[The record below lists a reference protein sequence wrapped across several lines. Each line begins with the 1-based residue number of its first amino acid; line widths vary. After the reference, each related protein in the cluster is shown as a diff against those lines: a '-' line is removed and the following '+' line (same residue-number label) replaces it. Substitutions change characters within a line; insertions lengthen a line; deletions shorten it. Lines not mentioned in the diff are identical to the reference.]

1 MILDGKLVVKEIRE
15 NLKNDVS
22 GKKIALAIVAV
33 GENSSSASYI
43 KGVIR
48 TSEKLG
54 IDVKLVKMDEDVSTE
69 KMIEKINGL
78 NIDNSINGIMIQM
91 PLPKTIDQIKVIN
104 SINYLKDI
112 DGLTDV
118 SMGKLVKNT
127 DDGFIPCTPLAI
139 LKIIEYYDIEV
150 EGMDVVV
157 IGRSNIVG
165 KPIASLLINK
175 GATVTV
181 CHSKTK
187 KIKEKTRNADMIIV
201 AIGRKHFLTE
211 DMVNESVII
220 IDVGIN
226 VVDGKLYGDVDYDN
240 LINKVKAITPVP
252 GGIGTI
258 TNTLLIKNTVD
269 GYFKK

>member
-1 MILDGKLVVKEIRE
+1 MILDGKVVVKEIRE
-15 NLKNDVS
+15 KLKKDVS
-22 GKKIALAIVAV
+22 GNKIILAIVVV

-43 KGVIR
+43 KGVMK

-54 IDVKLVKMDEDVSTE
+54 VDVKIVKTDENISTE
-69 KMIEKINGL
+69 EMIEKINEL
-78 NIDNSINGIMIQM
+78 NIDDSINGIMIQM

-104 SINYLKDI
+104 TINYLKDV
-112 DGLTDV
+112 DGLTDI

-127 DDGFIPCTPLAI
+127 GGGFLPCTPLAV
-139 LKIIEYYDIEV
+139 LKTIEYYDIEI

-165 KPIASLLINK
+165 KPIASILTNK

-187 KIKEKTRNADMIIV
+187 NLKEKTKNADIVIV

-211 DMVNESVII
+211 DMVNENAVV

-269 GYFKK
+269 SYLK